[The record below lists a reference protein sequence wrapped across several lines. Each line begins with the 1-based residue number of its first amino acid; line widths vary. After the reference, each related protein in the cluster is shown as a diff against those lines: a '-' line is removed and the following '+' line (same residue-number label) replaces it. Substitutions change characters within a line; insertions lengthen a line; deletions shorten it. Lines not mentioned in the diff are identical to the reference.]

1 MQRSFCGPK
10 WCKSIFFIF
19 AIPLIITFL
28 TLLIKKAVGPFWLSP
43 NFDPSYL
50 YLFNSLYIIDHLTP
64 SFVTH
69 PGTPLQIIGALVIR
83 IFHPLADSRQIV
95 VDACRNPEAYLN
107 LIYFS
112 LYILFFISLIWTGWY
127 AYKRTKNLLF
137 ALFIQSGAFLYLSL
151 RSYDWDDYVL
161 PIITNVNAETLI
173 ITICNLYTICLIKLF
188 FNHKSFPAAI
198 WFGIVCGLGVAS
210 KLTFIPLLVAPLIL
224 LPKIK
229 DRMVF
234 IFSCVFSFFI
244 STIPV
249 LHRYSQI
256 FVWYFYVLTHKGFH
270 ATGSVGFVNLASFIA
285 TVKRTLA
292 VNWFFFLFQLASI
305 SSVIICKIY
314 ISRYTSDILT
324 KGFRGVLK
332 FLLALG
338 MVSVIHVI
346 MVGKQPASHYISPL
360 IGLFGFIA
368 AITYWFFR
376 SIVFPQY
383 NRRVDMAAYIFLI
396 MFIFANTGYA
406 IYFQKKLNDVN
417 TEIYNFSRMVYS
429 KYKGCIISGYYR
441 SSSKEF
447 ALDFGDYNA
456 GNKVYGGILRSL
468 YPHTILYNFW
478 ERRHHRFGKTVP
490 YTKLAEVCPCLLLY
504 GSKCD
509 FSRKSF
515 IVEEIAANRKEALYR
530 IKSSTAGEALAHYIK
545 SKVFYVKHDYV
556 SAYRHALKADYYG
569 FPRMAGYLNQLHDLL
584 GSQADKIRQKMKER

>member
-1 MQRSFCGPK
+1 MQKNFCGFK
-10 WCKSIFFIF
+10 LSKSIPFIF
-19 AIPLIITFL
+19 IIPLIISCLTFL
-28 TLLIKKAVGPFWLSP
+28 LKTAVGPFWLSP

-50 YLFNSLYIIDHLTP
+50 YLFNSLYIVDHLTP

-83 IFHPLADSRQIV
+83 IFHPLANSRHIV
-95 VDACRNPEAYLN
+95 IDICRNPEIYLN
-107 LIYFS
+107 LIYSF
-112 LYILFFISLIWTGWY
+112 LYILFFISLILVGWY

-137 ALFIQSGAFLYLSL
+137 ALFIQSGGFLYLTL

-188 FNHKSFPAAI
+188 FTHKPIPVSI
-198 WFGIVCGLGVAS
+198 WFGIVCGVGVAS

-229 DRMVF
+229 HRLIF
-234 IFSCVFSFFI
+234 IFFCLFSFFV

-249 LHRYSQI
+249 LPRYSQI

-292 VNWFFFLFQLASI
+292 VNWFFFLFQSVSLG
-305 SSVIICKIY
+305 SVILYKKY
-314 ISRYTSDILT
+314 IFKYTSDTST
-324 KGFRGVLK
+324 KGFSDVLK
-332 FLLALG
+332 FLLTLG
-338 MVSVIHVI
+338 VVSVIHVI
-346 MVGKQPASHYISPL
+346 MIGKQPASHYISPL

-368 AITYWFFR
+368 GITYWFFR
-376 SIVFPQY
+376 SIVYPQY
-383 NRRVDMAAYIFLI
+383 NRWVDMVAYIFLI
-396 MFIFANTGYA
+396 VFIFTNTVYA
-406 IYFQKKLNDVN
+406 MYFQRKLNDVN
-417 TEIYNFSRMVYS
+417 TEIYNFSKMVYS
-429 KYKGCIISGYYR
+429 KYKGCIVSGYYR

-490 YTKLAEVCPCLLLY
+490 YTKLAEICPCLLLY

-515 IVEEIAANRKEALYR
+515 IVEEIASNRREALYR

-545 SKVFYVKHDYV
+545 SKVFYIKHDYIN
-556 SAYRHALKADYYG
+556 AYRHALKADYYG
-569 FPRMAGYLNQLHDLL
+569 FPRMEQYLNQLRDLL
-584 GSQADKIRQKMKER
+584 GRQADKIHQGLK